1 MALLFADQPLLFF
14 RWRQG
19 TDKASVF
26 RLIQKS
32 RVSSNNVQPS
42 VPSGFLYSVLLH
54 ERCSTRVG
62 HFRAILRQSHGRIHA
77 LKESAEREEALAR
90 RHFRCG
96 EQRKA
101 GSLVYQV
108 YLIRDAIESS
118 KGLVKSDPSSAFTR
132 RPGPMYPVGNSLRQI
147 SSRRLFEN
155 TMI

>member
-26 RLIQKS
+26 
-32 RVSSNNVQPS
+32 SNPETPCLLEQCS
-42 VPSGFLYSVLLH
+42 VKCTLCFLSKILLH

-118 KGLVKSDPSSAFTR
+118 KGLVRSDPSSAFTR
-132 RPGPMYPVGNSLRQI
+132 RPGPIYPVGDSLRQI
-147 SSRRLFEN
+147 FSS
-155 TMI
+155 